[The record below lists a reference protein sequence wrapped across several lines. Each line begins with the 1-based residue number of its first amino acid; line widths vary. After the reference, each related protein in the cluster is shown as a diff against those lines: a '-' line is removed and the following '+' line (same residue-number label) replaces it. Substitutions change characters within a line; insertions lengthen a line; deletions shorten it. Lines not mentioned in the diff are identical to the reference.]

1 MADQPIILA
10 STSKSRQAL
19 LHNAGLSFD
28 SIDASIDEDAVKDAF
43 LGQNDEQDIADVAM
57 ILAQAKA
64 MTVSEQHPGSL
75 VIGAD
80 QTLIFEGRLYS
91 KPTSLDEAREH
102 LLEFAGKT
110 HVLET
115 AVACARAG
123 GIVWSYREAQFLTLR
138 DFSPQFVGRYM
149 AAIGDDVKSTVGGY
163 KLEGQGI
170 QLFDKIDGNFFTI
183 LGLPLLPLL
192 DFLREQN
199 LVDT

>member
-1 MADQPIILA
+1 MVDQPIILA
-10 STSKSRQAL
+10 SSSKSRQAL
-19 LHNAGLSFD
+19 LRNAGLSFD
-28 SIDASIDEDAVKDAF
+28 SMDAGIDEDAVKDAF
-43 LGQNDEQDIADVAM
+43 LGRNDEQDIADVAM

-64 MTVSEQHPGSL
+64 MTISEQYPGSL

-91 KPTSLDEAREH
+91 KPASLDEAREH
-102 LLEFAGKT
+102 LMQFAGKT

-123 GIVWSYREAQFLTLR
+123 EIVWSYREAPRLTMR

-149 AAIGDDVKSTVGGY
+149 AAVGEDVTSTVGGY

-170 QLFDKIDGNFFTI
+170 QLFDKIDGSFFAI

-192 DFLREQN
+192 DFLRQQN
-199 LVDT
+199 LVEA